1 LRERR
6 AWAHSLPARRRRLA
20 APQGVRARPGSA
32 RQAACGAA
40 RVKAFYAN
48 ARAAG
53 AMEGDGARAGRG
65 GRGDALCEDGIPAP
79 AQIGPLRKSL
89 GLPPLPDG
97 WVEDVATELE
107 EAVRRRTLELADSGM
122 EMPYGEASRPHVS
135 RYIAV
140 EILSTVMMSIL
151 KEALADISEHV
162 VNEVVPAEEKARVLA
177 ELAER
182 PEKRKE
188 IFAAAARGYLG
199 GGRNLL

>member
-1 LRERR
+1 M
-6 AWAHSLPARRRRLA
+6 
-20 APQGVRARPGSA
+20 RARPGSA

>member
-1 LRERR
+1 MAWPHR
-6 AWAHSLPARRRRLA
+6 APS
-20 APQGVRARPGSA
+20 PGGP
-32 RQAACGAA
+32 RVAA

-48 ARAAG
+48 ARMAG
-53 AMEGDGARAGRG
+53 AMERDGTGAGRD
-65 GRGDALCEDGIPAP
+65 GRRGALCEDGIPAP
-79 AQIGPLRKSL
+79 AQIGPLRESL

-162 VNEVVPAEEKARVLA
+162 VNEVVPAEVKARVLA
-177 ELAER
+177 ELAAR
-182 PEKRKE
+182 PEERKK
-188 IFAAAARGYLG
+188 IFAAAAKGYLG